1 MSCSGWLDDRREYS
15 TKMTRD
21 ASRSTLNGTGKL
33 QFNRPGL
40 DCSISSADLSAWN
53 DFVRFLKVIPPRGF
67 FFQSRHHCVCCTPCT
82 ALWRNPEHWP
92 LICIE
97 LTVHFPESESRE
109 RFGMS
114 KPRSALFYGPMI
126 GGMRRRKVDRGVVT
140 RYASGPNRWY
150 VKLRVTWHSAAAI
163 STGVVPVSSC
173 STLTIPQL

>member
-21 ASRSTLNGTGKL
+21 ASRSTLDGTGKL

-53 DFVRFLKVIPPRGF
+53 DFIRFLKEIPPRGF
-67 FFQSRHHCVCCTPCT
+67 FFQSRHHCVCFTPCT
-82 ALWRNPEHWP
+82 ALWRNPEHWS

-97 LTVHFPESESRE
+97 LSVHFPESESRE

-114 KPRSALFYGPMI
+114 KPRSELLARCVTVPSSKGRPRSCYSLCIWSQSLIREIASYLTFCCRDLHGCGP
-126 GGMRRRKVDRGVVT
+126 
-140 RYASGPNRWY
+140 S
-150 VKLRVTWHSAAAI
+150 L
-163 STGVVPVSSC
+163 
-173 STLTIPQL
+173 